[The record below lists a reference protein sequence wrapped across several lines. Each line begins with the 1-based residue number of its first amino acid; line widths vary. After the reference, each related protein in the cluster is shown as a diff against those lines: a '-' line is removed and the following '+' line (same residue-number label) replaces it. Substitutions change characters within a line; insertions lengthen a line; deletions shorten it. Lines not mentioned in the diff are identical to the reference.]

1 MPIVN
6 RPGACT
12 GVDACNWIVNARSR
26 NHADRALPAYESS
39 ALDSG
44 NCEVA
49 HKSKGSS
56 TANALFIFFLSFRL
70 NTALA
75 RRPGGYVGKERGEGT
90 SAGDVPVT
98 LRFCLVTAELA
109 IRVRNADPSL
119 EPKLCRRP
127 AG

>member
-26 NHADRALPAYESS
+26 NHADRAVRAY
-39 ALDSG
+39 
-44 NCEVA
+44 EVA
-49 HKSKGSS
+49 HKAKGSS

-119 EPKLCRRP
+119 DPKLCRRP

>member
-56 TANALFIFFLSFRL
+56 TANALHFLSILSIEHR
-70 NTALA
+70 LA
-75 RRPGGYVGKERGEGT
+75 RRPFGYVGKVRGEGT